1 MYQIQFGSWSWLSVQ
16 KHRNNVIKLLVL
28 YWFIR
33 LYKIDFFC
41 FREMLM
47 QAIIVIYMYQI
58 RSAPSTISTS
68 GLEKLWELALEA
80 RKVWLVVSF
89 GFFVFWKVYLMKI
102 FFINLQMFWFTFSLM
117 SKFSA
122 CTSEWDEC

>member
-1 MYQIQFGSWSWLSVQ
+1 
-16 KHRNNVIKLLVL
+16 
-28 YWFIR
+28 
-33 LYKIDFFC
+33 
-41 FREMLM
+41 MLM

-89 GFFVFWKVYLMKI
+89 GFFVF
-102 FFINLQMFWFTFSLM
+102 
-117 SKFSA
+117 
-122 CTSEWDEC
+122 